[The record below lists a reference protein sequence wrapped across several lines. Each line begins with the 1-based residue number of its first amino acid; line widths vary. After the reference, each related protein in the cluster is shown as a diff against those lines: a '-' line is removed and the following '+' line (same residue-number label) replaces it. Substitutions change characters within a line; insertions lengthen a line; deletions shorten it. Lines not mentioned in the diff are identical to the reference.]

1 MTKAAGEAFERLEPD
16 KRILMFSRS
25 SYIGMH
31 RYGGIWQGDN
41 KSWWFHLL
49 LNIKMMPSLNMCG
62 FLYTGADL
70 GGFGADTTE
79 ELLMRW
85 LEFGIFTPLMRNHS
99 AAGTREQEVY
109 RFGNTAGF
117 RYVIGLR
124 YRLIPYL
131 YSEYMKAALRG
142 EMMFRPLAFDYP
154 DDKYAAQ
161 VEDQL
166 LLGNELMLAPVYE
179 QNARGRYVY
188 LPETMK
194 MVRFKEDGTMETEI
208 RPAGHQYIDVEL
220 TDVVFFM
227 RPDTLIPLAKPAQC
241 TQDIDFEHLELLKFV
256 QNEMASYEYYHDDGY
271 SKDYENPEH
280 LSLLFSTTEE

>member
-1 MTKAAGEAFERLEPD
+1 M
-16 KRILMFSRS
+16 
-25 SYIGMH
+25 
-31 RYGGIWQGDN
+31 
-41 KSWWFHLL
+41 
-49 LNIKMMPSLNMCG
+49 
-62 FLYTGADL
+62 
-70 GGFGADTTE
+70 
-79 ELLMRW
+79 
-85 LEFGIFTPLMRNHS
+85 
-99 AAGTREQEVY
+99 
-109 RFGNTAGF
+109 
-117 RYVIGLR
+117 IGLR

-208 RPAGHQYIDVEL
+208 RPGRTSVHRCGTDRCCIFHASGYADSAGKTWHSV
-220 TDVVFFM
+220 
-227 RPDTLIPLAKPAQC
+227 RRTLI
-241 TQDIDFEHLELLKFV
+241 
-256 QNEMASYEYYHDDGY
+256 
-271 SKDYENPEH
+271 
-280 LSLLFSTTEE
+280 LSIWSF